1 MRKLIKKIVERV
13 HYKNVSMTRN
23 ISTRGEISVGQLK
36 AARSLLDWSQA
47 DLAAKSGYSLPAINN
62 IERGVYKAH
71 SATINDII
79 QTFEQNGIQF
89 ISSGVRL
96 ENSEFQIKF
105 YEGEDALHY
114 LLTKVGAAFENEGEL
129 LVSGID
135 ETFLKEKSGDNL
147 KKCLSILKQKQ
158 VKVRVLCHRA
168 DKGEVIFPNLKQKIV
183 ADDVPLTPCFMYQGR
198 VALVFLNNP
207 VYVCILYSPPLYKT
221 SVDSFEYLWKTA
233 R

>member
-1 MRKLIKKIVERV
+1 MRNLIKKIIERV

-23 ISTRGEISVGQLK
+23 LSTRGEVSVGQLK
-36 AARSLLDWSQA
+36 AARSLLNWSQA

-96 ENSEFQIKF
+96 ENSEFRIKF
-105 YEGEDALHY
+105 YEGEDSLHY
-114 LLTKVGAAFENEGEL
+114 LLTKIGAAFEEGGEL
-129 LVSGID
+129 LISGVD
-135 ETFLKEKSGDNL
+135 ENFLKAKAPDDL
-147 KKCLSILKQKQ
+147 KKCLSRLKEADVQ
-158 VKVRVLCHRA
+158 VRVLCHRI
-168 DKGEVIFPNLKQKIV
+168 DKGDVIYPNVRQKIV
-183 ADDVPLTPCFMYQGR
+183 PDQTPLIPCFIYQGR
-198 VALVFLNNP
+198 VALVFLENP
-207 VYVCILYSPPLYKT
+207 IYVCILYNPSLHKT
-221 SVDSFEYLWKTA
+221 SVDSFEHLWKTA

>member
-1 MRKLIKKIVERV
+1 MRKLIKKIIERV
-13 HYKNVSMTRN
+13 HYKNVSLTRN
-23 ISTRGEISVGQLK
+23 LSTRGEISVGQLK

-96 ENSEFQIKF
+96 ENSDFQIKF

-114 LLTKVGAAFENEGEL
+114 LLTKVGAAFEAEGDL
-129 LVSGID
+129 LISGID
-135 ETFLKEKSGDNL
+135 ETILKEKAGDDL
-147 KKCLSILKQKQ
+147 KKCLSIIKQKHVQ
-158 VKVRVLCHRA
+158 VRVLCHRA
-168 DKGEVIFPNLKQKIV
+168 DKGEVIFPNIKQKIV
-183 ADDVPLTPCFMYQGR
+183 PDDVPLIPTFIYQGR
-198 VALVFLNNP
+198 VALVFLGNP
-207 VYVCILYSPPLYKT
+207 IYVCILYNPSLFKT
-221 SVDSFEYLWKTA
+221 SVDSFEHLWKTT